1 MFAKSI
7 LEVFWVT
14 FYNNHHIF
22 YCVNIVAD
30 SSPHFKSGE
39 MNRLIVLN
47 YSKEVLG
54 MWVSG
59 NESAKYWLEVLNEIR
74 NRSINDILIVSN
86 DGISKFADAIRSVF
100 PNAEIQFTLM
110 KNFCYFIKP
119 KITDNTSKISG
130 NIFLT

>member
-1 MFAKSI
+1 
-7 LEVFWVT
+7 
-14 FYNNHHIF
+14 
-22 YCVNIVAD
+22 
-30 SSPHFKSGE
+30 
-39 MNRLIVLN
+39 
-47 YSKEVLG
+47 

>member
-1 MFAKSI
+1 
-7 LEVFWVT
+7 
-14 FYNNHHIF
+14 
-22 YCVNIVAD
+22 
-30 SSPHFKSGE
+30 

-110 KNFCYFIKP
+110 KNFYYFH
-119 KITDNTSKISG
+119 
-130 NIFLT
+130 